1 MSEIIELKIVI
12 VGSSRVGKTSILNR
26 YLNNTFQENF
36 LSTIGLDKR
45 QRHYSFKDNE
55 VNIQYIDTAGQ
66 EKFRALT
73 STYLK
78 KADGVI
84 LVFDIA
90 EKETFYLIN
99 QLIEEIDKNN
109 IILNLGLVLLGN
121 KLDLNDKR
129 AVNKEEGQKL
139 ASNLNCKYIE
149 VSAKTGEKIDEAF
162 DEIST
167 ETYQKYKKSG
177 KRNTSFFLKNSKK
190 QNKHKTK
197 DKKKEIDC
205 CASDV

>member
-1 MSEIIELKIVI
+1 M
-12 VGSSRVGKTSILNR
+12 
-26 YLNNTFQENF
+26 
-36 LSTIGLDKR
+36 
-45 QRHYSFKDNE
+45 
-55 VNIQYIDTAGQ
+55 
-66 EKFRALT
+66 
-73 STYLK
+73 
-78 KADGVI
+78 
-84 LVFDIA
+84 
-90 EKETFYLIN
+90 
-99 QLIEEIDKNN
+99 IEEIDKNN
-109 IILNLGLVLLGN
+109 IIHNLGLVLLGN

-205 CASDV
+205 CSSDVWYHIIKYI

>member
-1 MSEIIELKIVI
+1 MKLL
-12 VGSSRVGKTSILNR
+12 R
-26 YLNNTFQENF
+26 
-36 LSTIGLDKR
+36 
-45 QRHYSFKDNE
+45 
-55 VNIQYIDTAGQ
+55 
-66 EKFRALT
+66 
-73 STYLK
+73 
-78 KADGVI
+78 
-84 LVFDIA
+84 
-90 EKETFYLIN
+90 
-99 QLIEEIDKNN
+99 
-109 IILNLGLVLLGN
+109 IILYRYSRTRKIQSFN
-121 KLDLNDKR
+121 KYLFKKSRWSNFSFRYNWKRNFLDLNDKR

-205 CASDV
+205 CSSDVWYHIIKYI